1 MTERLYY
8 NDSFLREFDAHVVSC
23 EPDGPRFRVRLDR
36 TAFYPTSGGQPHDT
50 GRLGVATVL
59 EVLDD
64 EAPGSEEMFHFS
76 DQPVALGP
84 IHGAIDWPR
93 RFDHM
98 QQHTAQ
104 HMLSAAFIELF
115 QFQTVS
121 FHLGRETSSIDL
133 AAPSVVP
140 RHLDEAERRVNEIIF
155 EDRPVSVRY
164 GTPEALAAE
173 GMRKK
178 VEREG
183 ILRVVEIEKF
193 DRQPCGGT
201 HLARTGQAGMLL
213 IRKCERQKQNWRV
226 EFVAGFRALA
236 AAGADL
242 ATLRQCGELIGC
254 GMPEVPAMIR
264 KMQEER
270 RVAAREAKKLN
281 ERLAEVE
288 SASLLAGALPRS
300 GSGVWGERTA
310 EPAPPVPREGAGS
323 EAERAA
329 LKGSTVSGDL
339 TPEGRKHAGRRVVI
353 HISDDASAAY
363 LSILAAKLV
372 ANPNLRVLLAS
383 RAANAVVF
391 AQSSGLAGD
400 MGAVLREVLGPVGGK
415 GGGSKSFAQG
425 TVPSAAALDSVIS
438 SARARLLA

>member
-1 MTERLYY
+1 MPAPKSEPMTERLYY
-8 NDSFLREFDAHVVSC
+8 NDSFLREFDARVLAC
-23 EPDGPRFRVRLDR
+23 DADGSRFRVRLDR
-36 TAFYPTSGGQPHDT
+36 TAFYPTSGGQPFDT
-50 GRLGVATVL
+50 GHLGAATVI

-64 EAPGSEEMFHFS
+64 ETPGSEEMFHFT
-76 DQPVALGP
+76 DQPVAHGP
-84 IHGAIDWPR
+84 VHGSIDWPR

-104 HMLSAAFIELF
+104 HMLSAAFMELF
-115 QFQTVS
+115 KFQTVS
-121 FHLGRETSSIDL
+121 FHLGSEISSIDL

-140 RHLDEAERRVNEIIF
+140 RHLDEAERRVNDIVF

-164 GTPEALAAE
+164 GTPESLAAE
-173 GMRKK
+173 GIRKK

-183 ILRVVEIEKF
+183 ILRVVEIDNF

-201 HLARTGQAGMLL
+201 HLSRTGQAGMLL

-236 AAGADL
+236 AARGDL
-242 ATLRQCGELIGC
+242 ATLRQAAELIGC
-254 GMPEVPAMIR
+254 GMPELPAMIG

-270 RVAAREAKKLN
+270 RVAARDAKKLT
-281 ERLAEVE
+281 ERLAELE
-288 SASLLAGALPRS
+288 AASLVAKAEPSRD
-300 GSGVWGERTA
+300 GSG
-310 EPAPPVPREGAGS
+310 
-323 EAERAA
+323 
-329 LKGSTVSGDL
+329 
-339 TPEGRKHAGRRVVI
+339 RVLA
-353 HISDDASAAY
+353 HISDDAPAAY

-372 ANPNLRVLLAS
+372 ANPNLQVLLAS
-383 RAANAVVF
+383 RSANAVVF

-400 MGAVLREVLGPVGGK
+400 MGAVLREVLAHVGGK
-415 GGGSKSFAQG
+415 GGGSKTFAQG

>member
-1 MTERLYY
+1 MAEAAKRAAMTERLYY
-8 NDSFLREFDAHVVSC
+8 DDAFLREFDARVISC
-23 EPDGPRFRVRLDR
+23 EADGARWRVRLDR
-36 TAFYPTSGGQPHDT
+36 TAFYPTSGGQPFDT
-50 GRLGVATVL
+50 GKLGGAAVV

-64 EAPGSEEMFHFS
+64 EAASSEEIFHFT
-76 DQPVALGP
+76 DAAVALGA

-115 QFQTVS
+115 QFRTVS
-121 FHLGRETSSIDL
+121 FHLGRDISSIDL

-140 RHLDEAERRVNEIIF
+140 RHLDEAERRVNEIIV
-155 EDRPVSVRY
+155 EDRAVAVRY
-164 GTPEALAAE
+164 GTQEALAAE
-173 GMRKK
+173 GIRKR

-183 ILRVVEIEKF
+183 ILRVVDIENF

-236 AAGADL
+236 AARADL
-242 ATLRQCGELIGC
+242 ATLREAADLIGC

-270 RVAAREAKKLN
+270 RAAAREAKKLS
-281 ERLAEVE
+281 ERLAELEATSLV
-288 SASLLAGALPRS
+288 ASKAEASRGGA
-300 GSGVWGERTA
+300 
-310 EPAPPVPREGAGS
+310 
-323 EAERAA
+323 
-329 LKGSTVSGDL
+329 
-339 TPEGRKHAGRRVVI
+339 HRVVV
-353 HISDDASAAY
+353 HISDNASAAY
-363 LSILAAKLV
+363 LALLAAKLV
-372 ANPNLRVLLAS
+372 SNAGVQTILAS
-383 RAANAVVF
+383 RAANAVVI
-391 AQSSGLAGD
+391 AQSQGIDGD
-400 MGAVLREVLGPVGGK
+400 MGALLREVLATAGGK

-425 TVPSAAALDSVIS
+425 TVPSAGALDSVVAA
-438 SARARLLA
+438 ARMRLLG